1 MDEVEIFG
9 EVKAVTDL
17 AILLDDGDHEVWLP
31 LSQIES
37 ETDDYEK
44 GDEIIVFIPEWLAEE
59 KELI

>member
-1 MDEVEIFG
+1 MDNVEIFG
-9 EVKAVTDL
+9 EVKAVTDM
-17 AILLDDGDHEVWLP
+17 AILLDDGDVEVWLP

-44 GDEIIVFIPEWLAEE
+44 GDEITVFIPEWLAEE